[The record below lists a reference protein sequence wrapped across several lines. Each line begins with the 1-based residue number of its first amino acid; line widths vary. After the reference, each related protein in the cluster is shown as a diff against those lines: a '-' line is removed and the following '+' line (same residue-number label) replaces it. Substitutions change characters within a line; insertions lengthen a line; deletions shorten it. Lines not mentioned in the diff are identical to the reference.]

1 MVRRLPSMQIL
12 QAFTTTARYGSM
24 TRAADALYVTHGAIS
39 RHIRSLE
46 DQLGCEL
53 FQRAGRQVE
62 LTPAGRQ
69 LADGLES
76 ALRAVEAS
84 LTDAAERRKRDRSS
98 LNVNVS
104 PELAG
109 AWLVPR
115 LSQLRAALPELDLS
129 IATTTDDPD
138 FERADL
144 DVGLRYAAAPFTG
157 YQCAKL
163 LDDEIV
169 VVCSPEFAQ
178 RHSGMRI
185 DDVARLPRLRHAR
198 FRWSQWGA
206 AAGVELDEPEDGIV
220 FDNRALMAE
229 AAASGLGLALT
240 RALLVRDALAA
251 GRLVR
256 PLAACFPAS
265 VNCYIVWR
273 GDNPK
278 QELIRRFARWLRNAA
293 LPPGAPLPSE
303 RGVFPD
309 QA

>member
-24 TRAADALYVTHGAIS
+24 TRAADALFVTHGAIS

-46 DQLGCEL
+46 EQLGCEL
-53 FQRAGRQVE
+53 FQRTGRQVE

-157 YQCAKL
+157 Y
-163 LDDEIV
+163 
-169 VVCSPEFAQ
+169 
-178 RHSGMRI
+178 
-185 DDVARLPRLRHAR
+185 
-198 FRWSQWGA
+198 
-206 AAGVELDEPEDGIV
+206 
-220 FDNRALMAE
+220 
-229 AAASGLGLALT
+229 
-240 RALLVRDALAA
+240 
-251 GRLVR
+251 
-256 PLAACFPAS
+256 
-265 VNCYIVWR
+265 
-273 GDNPK
+273 
-278 QELIRRFARWLRNAA
+278 
-293 LPPGAPLPSE
+293 
-303 RGVFPD
+303 
-309 QA
+309 